1 MTIAHGL
8 CGFGGLVLLAGGWRA
23 HPGVKGVPIA
33 QLRVIAVFVAVGALL
48 DLFDGPV
55 ARRFGSS
62 GMGEPR
68 DAIFDAVTF
77 GLLPGA
83 VVAASGG
90 GDRQLGRAVLIGAG
104 GIYFVSMI
112 LRLVRSW
119 MTSAEALGDGF
130 QGMPSAPAGSATLAV
145 VGVGASPAATAL
157 LMAAL
162 AMLLVGNF
170 AYPRQRAGLMPIMAA
185 GITSDHSGVP
195 FMAGGP
201 TLGLLGLWGVLPLK
215 PSMVAAM
222 ILAIAPV
229 AAAGMAV
236 RRRQALSIPNPGAE
250 IAPSAIE
257 LGPSA

>member
-62 GMGEPR
+62 GMGEPL
-68 DAIFDAVTF
+68 DAICDAVTF

-83 VVAASGG
+83 VVAASGV

-145 VGVGASPAATAL
+145 VGVGASPAVTAL

-170 AYPRQRAGLMPIMAA
+170 AYPRQRAGLMPI
-185 GITSDHSGVP
+185 
-195 FMAGGP
+195 MAGGP

-229 AAAGMAV
+229 AATGMAV

-250 IAPSAIE
+250 IAPSAID

>member
-8 CGFGGLVLLAGGWRA
+8 CGYGGLVLLAGGWRA
-23 HPGVKGVPIA
+23 HPGVNGVPIA

-48 DLFDGPV
+48 DLCDGPV

-62 GMGEPR
+62 GMGEPL
-68 DAIFDAVTF
+68 DAICDAVTF

-83 VVAASGG
+83 VVAASGV

-145 VGVGASPAATAL
+145 VGVGASPAVTAL

-170 AYPRQRAGLMPIMAA
+170 AYPRQRAGLMPI
-185 GITSDHSGVP
+185 
-195 FMAGGP
+195 MAGGP

-229 AAAGMAV
+229 AATGMAV

-250 IAPSAIE
+250 IAPSAID

>member
-33 QLRVIAVFVAVGALL
+33 QLRVIAAFVAVGALL

-62 GMGEPR
+62 GMGEPL
-68 DAIFDAVTF
+68 DAICDAVTF

-83 VVAASGG
+83 VVAASGV

-145 VGVGASPAATAL
+145 VGVGASPAVTAL

-170 AYPRQRAGLMPIMAA
+170 AYPRQRAGLMPI
-185 GITSDHSGVP
+185 
-195 FMAGGP
+195 MAGGP

-229 AAAGMAV
+229 AATGMAV

-250 IAPSAIE
+250 IAPSAID

>member
-62 GMGEPR
+62 GMGEPL
-68 DAIFDAVTF
+68 DAICDAVTF

-83 VVAASGG
+83 VVAASGV

-145 VGVGASPAATAL
+145 VGVGASPAVTAL

-170 AYPRQRAGLMPIMAA
+170 AYPRQRAGLMPI
-185 GITSDHSGVP
+185 
-195 FMAGGP
+195 MAGGP

-250 IAPSAIE
+250 IAPSAID

>member
-8 CGFGGLVLLAGGWRA
+8 CGYGGLVLLAGGWLA

-62 GMGEPR
+62 GMGEPL
-68 DAIFDAVTF
+68 DAICDAVTF

-83 VVAASGG
+83 VVAASAVGG
-90 GDRQLGRAVLIGAG
+90 QHLGQAVLIGAG
-104 GIYFVSMI
+104 GLYFVAMI

-119 MTSAEALGDGF
+119 MTSAEELGAGF
-130 QGMPSAPAGSATLAV
+130 QGMPSAPAGSATIAV
-145 VGVGASPAATAL
+145 VGLGASPALTGL
-157 LMAAL
+157 LILLL

-170 AYPRQRAGLMPIMAA
+170 AYPRQRAGLMPIMA
-185 GITSDHSGVP
+185 
-195 FMAGGP
+195 GGP
-201 TLGLLGLWGVLPLK
+201 IIGLLGLWGVLPLK
-215 PSMVAAM
+215 PAMVAAM

-229 AAAGMAV
+229 AAAGAAV
-236 RRRQALSIPNPGAE
+236 RRRQALSIPAPGAE
-250 IAPSAIE
+250 IAPGAID
-257 LGPSA
+257 LGTGPSA